1 MDTKERWN
9 EVKQQLQGK
18 PLTLSPKI
26 SATIRNVEHGLLFIL
41 ARYKF
46 VLKMMANRKKLK
58 VLDLGCNDGL
68 GDLMIWQDCDCEQI
82 VGVDFDEE
90 AIQWANENLKQEGLS
105 FVQGDFMGMDV
116 FPSGGDCVLSLDVIE
131 HIPVEREAEYFQ
143 TVCRNLKDDGFAVIG
158 TPNVTMVP
166 YSSPWNKIAH
176 INNYDQKRLYEAMS
190 RFFENVFIFGM
201 NDEVLH
207 TGMYP
212 MACYIMALGCGK
224 KRRLQDGK
232 SI

>member
-1 MDTKERWN
+1 MDTQDRWN
-9 EVKQQLQGK
+9 EVKHQLEGE
-18 PLTLSPKI
+18 PLTLSPKM
-26 SATIRNVEHGLLFIL
+26 SATLQSSGNGFLFIL

-46 VLKMMANRKKLK
+46 ALKMMANRKNLK

-68 GDLMIWQDCDCEQI
+68 GDLMILQNCHCEQVI
-82 VGVDFDEE
+82 GVDFDKD
-90 AIQWANENLKQEGLS
+90 AIRWANENLKQDKLS
-105 FVQGDFMGMDV
+105 FVQGNFMGMDI
-116 FPSGGDCVLSLDVIE
+116 FPLGGDCVLSMDVIE
-131 HIPVEREAEYFQ
+131 HIPVEQEDMYFQ

-176 INNYDQKRLYEAMS
+176 INNYDQKRLYDAMS
-190 RFFENVFIFGM
+190 RYFENVFIFGM

-212 MACYIMALGCGK
+212 MTCYIMALGCGK
-224 KRRLQDGK
+224 KRRIDGK
-232 SI
+232 PV

>member
-1 MDTKERWN
+1 MDAKERWN
-9 EVKQQLQGK
+9 EVKRQMEEP

-26 SATIRNVEHGLLFIL
+26 SSTIRKVEHGLLFIL

-46 VLKMMANRKKLK
+46 ALKMMANRQNLK
-58 VLDLGCNDGL
+58 ILDLGCNDGL
-68 GDLMIWQDCDCEQI
+68 GDLMIWQDCQCDQV
-82 VGVDFDEE
+82 VGVDFDED

-105 FVQGDFMGMDV
+105 FIQGDFMGIDV
-116 FPSGGDCVLSLDVIE
+116 FPQGGDCVVSLDVIE
-131 HIPVEREAEYFQ
+131 HIPVEQEDMYFQ

-176 INNYDQKRLYEAMS
+176 INNYDQKRLYDAMS
-190 RFFENVFIFGM
+190 RYFENVFIFGM

-207 TGMYP
+207 VGMYP
-212 MACYIMALGCGK
+212 MTCYIMALGCGK
-224 KRRLQDGK
+224 KRCIDGK
-232 SI
+232 SV